1 MELPAL
7 RHATEPGVRSRKRAG
22 DVAFLTLRRK
32 RNLQFLR
39 IYFKFGTVAPDI
51 EWKMKRRDFQA
62 EIKELNLAFLMLAQ
76 QMLRDDRETA
86 MFRLGIGDEVAD
98 LIEGL
103 SSTRLVRMATGQM
116 LLPGFRFDDAMLAGL
131 LAGEGRDPA
140 SSSLHAAIV
149 AATKTSREMT

>member
-1 MELPAL
+1 M
-7 RHATEPGVRSRKRAG
+7 
-22 DVAFLTLRRK
+22 AFLTLRRK

-39 IYFKFGTVAPDI
+39 IYFKFRTVAPDI

>member
-1 MELPAL
+1 
-7 RHATEPGVRSRKRAG
+7 
-22 DVAFLTLRRK
+22 
-32 RNLQFLR
+32 
-39 IYFKFGTVAPDI
+39 
-51 EWKMKRRDFQA
+51 MKRRDFQD

-86 MFRLGIGDEVAD
+86 MFRLGIGEDVAH

-116 LLPGFRFDDAMLAGL
+116 LLPSFRFDDPMLAGL

-140 SSSLHAAIV
+140 SASLHAAII
-149 AATKTSREMT
+149 AAAKSSGNLT